1 MGAICLGHKGFG
13 GTENL
18 LHMKQGARYHHSL
31 GDVAVS
37 IWGEVPAV

>member
-18 LHMKQGARYHHSL
+18 LHMKQGARYHYSL

-37 IWGEVPAV
+37 IWGEVSGV